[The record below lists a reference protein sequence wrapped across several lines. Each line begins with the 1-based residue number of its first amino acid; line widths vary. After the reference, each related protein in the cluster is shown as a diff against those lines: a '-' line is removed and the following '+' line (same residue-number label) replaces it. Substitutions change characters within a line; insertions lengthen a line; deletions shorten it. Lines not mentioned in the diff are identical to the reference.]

1 MKYSE
6 KYKVKNIKGFIVNI
20 NRKFI
25 KQFVLFFTSII
36 STFNCITF
44 ASNETFSPDKNARLG
59 VAYLNSS
66 RMPMHNVC
74 IKTDKIN
81 LGVVQKTVALSY
93 VNNIHTLARNLNINL
108 DAKAGW
114 GRFSASSEVDYI
126 KSVQESN
133 RSLSFSYQG
142 LVMASLNVDSSDYY
156 KTSALNPGALAAYNE
171 GFDSFILRCGDS
183 YIQRLDLGA
192 ILSVTM
198 RLNFASSLHK
208 KTFQAK
214 INGGFGDIFKA
225 STKTKQIVEENNLK
239 GSIDVIAF
247 QKGGDP
253 NRLDMIFGANSE
265 HNIISCDIQNV
276 DNCTSAINDIIDYAQ
291 SRGAWNNIGFSEQIK
306 IVDNKLVANS
316 LFPVNIEDATIGHY
330 SQDFGLAVPEVVP
343 NEDVIAA
350 RIRLTNLYD
359 YYADNLNFY
368 NSIKDSYAYSHLSFS
383 AQQELS
389 VLAEQLRSNM
399 SYFTNGKALKCFLP
413 AYLNDCPKI
422 ADNIEM
428 LVNKDI
434 DLKKL
439 TALKGAYYF
448 NFGARMLNNPQ
459 ILVPQH
465 NGNYS
470 VYNADMDSLSDTKG
484 SIQLQTTH
492 DYRSIIPNGSFDKME
507 HNGVMTSYRIY
518 PSPGFLS
525 IGLDPNGFGY
535 AGAFPMQYIENGT
548 PRPGA
553 ANMVVLMPF

>member
-1 MKYSE
+1 MD
-6 KYKVKNIKGFIVNI
+6 I
-20 NRKFI
+20 NSNLI
-25 KQFVLFFTSII
+25 KQSVLFLTAVL
-36 STFNCITF
+36 STLNCLTF
-44 ASNETFSPDKNARLG
+44 ASNQPFSPDKNARLG
-59 VAYLNSS
+59 GAYLNSS

-81 LGVVQKTVALSY
+81 LGVVQKTVTLSY
-93 VNNIHTLARNLNINL
+93 VNNIHTLAKNLNINL

-126 KSVQESN
+126 KSVLESN

-171 GFDSFILRCGDS
+171 GPDSFILRCGDS

-214 INGGFGDIFKA
+214 INGGFGDILKA
-225 STKTKQIVEENNLK
+225 SARTKQIVEENNLK

-253 NRLDMIFGANSE
+253 NRLDMVFGSNTE

-276 DNCTSAINDIIDYAQ
+276 DNCTNAINDIINYAQ
-291 SRGAWNNIGFSEQIK
+291 SRGAWNNIGFSEQVK

-316 LFPVNIEDATIGHY
+316 LFPINIEDATIGNY
-330 SQDFGLAVPEVVP
+330 SEDFGLTIPEILPKEEVV
-343 NEDVIAA
+343 AA
-350 RIRLTNLYD
+350 RVRLTELYD
-359 YYADNLNFY
+359 HYADNLNFY
-368 NSIKDSYAYSHLSFS
+368 NSIKDGIAYSHLSFS
-383 AQQELS
+383 AQQEL
-389 VLAEQLRSNM
+389 LNIAEQLRRNM
-399 SYFTNGKALKCFLP
+399 SNFTNGKALNCFLP
-413 AYLNDCPKI
+413 AHLNDCPQI
-422 ADNIEM
+422 VDNIEI
-428 LVNKDI
+428 LVNKDL

-448 NFGARMLNNPQ
+448 NFGTRMLNNPQ
-459 ILVPQH
+459 ILVPRH

-470 VYNADMDSLSDTKG
+470 VYNTDMDPLSDSKA

-507 HNGVMTSYRIY
+507 QNGVMTNYRIF

-535 AGAFPMQYIENGT
+535 AGPFPMQYTENGT

-553 ANMVVLMPF
+553 ANVVVLMPF